1 MNLST
6 RLQLVWA
13 AVSGDVTKVEA
24 AFEAEAKTIEADI
37 SALYTKLS
45 QVKPKPAV
53 ISAVIPTVAP
63 MVTSPISVV
72 PVSPVVPVSVV

>member
-37 SALYTKLS
+37 SALYTKLAS
-45 QVKPKPAV
+45 VKPKPSTPNV
-53 ISAVIPTVAP
+53 
-63 MVTSPISVV
+63 VV
-72 PVSPVVPVSVV
+72 PVVVVPSIPVV